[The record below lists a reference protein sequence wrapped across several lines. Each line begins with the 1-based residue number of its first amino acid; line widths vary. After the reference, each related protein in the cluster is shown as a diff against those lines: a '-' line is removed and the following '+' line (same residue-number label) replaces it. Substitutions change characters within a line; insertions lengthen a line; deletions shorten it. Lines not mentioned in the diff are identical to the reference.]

1 VFPDDR
7 SEHEPDEPDLGPE
20 IPNIEPEE
28 SEPDLGPEIP
38 KAPDTT
44 TEIDGLLG
52 PEGTPTDLLGAF
64 WMLVVLFNVGI
75 LAASIGALFLV
86 FEGRLYLGGGL
97 LAIGLLAL
105 ARGIY
110 KYWTLD
116 FDELG
121 TDSD

>member
-1 VFPDDR
+1 MFPDDR

-38 KAPDTT
+38 EAPDTT

-52 PEGTPTDLLGAF
+52 PEGTPTDLLSAF

-97 LAIGLLAL
+97 LAVGLLAL
-105 ARGIY
+105 ARGVH